1 VLAVRAGVVSEADVA
16 QCQKALRRPASKGRK
31 KSGKTLLGVM
41 RKKGLLTR
49 EGERKLEELAVA
61 EKALERVSIP
71 GYELLEVLGKG
82 GMGVVYK
89 ARQLSL
95 QREVALKLL
104 EPDVARDQVDLERFM
119 TEARA
124 LARLNHENIIA
135 GIDVGEA
142 NGYHYFAMEYVEGDS
157 LDAVIQNEGALSE
170 RRALG
175 IGMQV
180 CRALQHAAKCGLVHR
195 DVKPQNIMLT
205 RHDQAKLCDLGLA
218 VTANERK
225 AQGGDASER
234 GQAVGT
240 PHYVSPEQARGER
253 NVKTPFEGSSA
264 MVLMTRHLTE
274 EPVPAHKRRSGVSRA
289 MSELIGRM
297 MAKDPADRF
306 QEPKDALEAMERIL
320 KGQGPAPLDLGSGS
334 APSLSARGG
343 GGAGA
348 GAAARSER
356 RRARP
361 IPDRTAGGGVAAIIF
376 VGALCLGGAYAMWR
390 YTESEKSQAKK
401 VEVVATDAEEAEA
414 RKLLL
419 AAADYFKTHKSD
431 REGSRRKFQAVVDA
445 YPNSRAATSALK
457 FIENDLK

>member
-1 VLAVRAGVVSEADVA
+1 MPNLLPGIDDERLAVLAVRAGVVSEADVA

-71 GYELLEVLGKG
+71 GYELIEVLGKG

-205 RHDQAKLCDLGLA
+205 RHDQAKLCD
-218 VTANERK
+218 
-225 AQGGDASER
+225 
-234 GQAVGT
+234 
-240 PHYVSPEQARGER
+240 
-253 NVKTPFEGSSA
+253 
-264 MVLMTRHLTE
+264 
-274 EPVPAHKRRSGVSRA
+274 
-289 MSELIGRM
+289 
-297 MAKDPADRF
+297 
-306 QEPKDALEAMERIL
+306 
-320 KGQGPAPLDLGSGS
+320 
-334 APSLSARGG
+334 
-343 GGAGA
+343 
-348 GAAARSER
+348 
-356 RRARP
+356 
-361 IPDRTAGGGVAAIIF
+361 
-376 VGALCLGGAYAMWR
+376 
-390 YTESEKSQAKK
+390 
-401 VEVVATDAEEAEA
+401 
-414 RKLLL
+414 
-419 AAADYFKTHKSD
+419 
-431 REGSRRKFQAVVDA
+431 
-445 YPNSRAATSALK
+445 
-457 FIENDLK
+457 